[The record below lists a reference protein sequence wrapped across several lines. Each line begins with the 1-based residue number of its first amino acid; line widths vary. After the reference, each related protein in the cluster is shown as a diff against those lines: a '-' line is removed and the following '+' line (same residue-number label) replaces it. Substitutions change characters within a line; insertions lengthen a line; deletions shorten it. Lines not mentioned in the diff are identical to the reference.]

1 MAIETP
7 TRAAVVVPS
16 PTATSVLTPL
26 GGPNVS
32 VTGGFWDG
40 RLRTNRESTI
50 PRGFDQLRA
59 AGNLANFSLAAGAT
73 GRYRALGEEIG
84 LVFPFLDT
92 DVYKWLEAAAWELGR
107 GPEHALATAA
117 DEAIALVTNAQRADG
132 YLNTFVQVVA
142 PGREYQDLAWGH
154 ELYCFGHLIQAAI
167 AWQRSLGD
175 DRLLQVAIRA
185 ADSVDRE
192 LGPGGRLAVDGHPE
206 IEMALVELFRT
217 TGERRY
223 LELAARMIDAR
234 GEGRLGVGR
243 FGSAYWQDHAPVR
256 DAPTVAGHAVRQLY
270 LDCGAVDVATELG
283 DAELLD
289 AVVRRWKDM
298 VATRMYLTGGLGSR
312 HGDESFGDPF
322 ELPPDRAYA
331 ETCAAI
337 GSVML
342 AWRLLLATGDPV
354 YADVIERTTYNG
366 VLPGVS
372 LDGLSFFYVNAL
384 QRRTERAPNKPG
396 YGEREPWFACACC
409 PPNVMR
415 FLSSW
420 PQYLATADQGGVQ
433 LHQFASAEI
442 HAPVGGGTVRLATQ
456 TAYPWDGSLQVT
468 VLEAP
473 ERPWTLS
480 IRVPGWCRSAAV
492 RVPGG
497 ERVRRSPGSREVT
510 ETRSWQPGDS
520 LTLDL
525 DMPVRVTEPDPRID
539 AVRGCVALERGPL
552 IYCIETADLPDGV
565 QVEEIELEPG
575 VAPVALPRSDV
586 AESLVGLA
594 VPAARRRDR
603 RGDARVDGPRAGE
616 SGRTSEPLPE
626 VVSPVDVGAI
636 PYFAWANR
644 SVEAMRVWIP
654 RRSPAGDGRRD
665 DEDLDRG

>member
-1 MAIETP
+1 
-7 TRAAVVVPS
+7 
-16 PTATSVLTPL
+16 
-26 GGPNVS
+26 
-32 VTGGFWDG
+32 
-40 RLRTNRESTI
+40 
-50 PRGFDQLRA
+50 
-59 AGNLANFSLAAGAT
+59 
-73 GRYRALGEEIG
+73 
-84 LVFPFLDT
+84 
-92 DVYKWLEAAAWELGR
+92 
-107 GPEHALATAA
+107 
-117 DEAIALVTNAQRADG
+117 
-132 YLNTFVQVVA
+132 
-142 PGREYQDLAWGH
+142 
-154 ELYCFGHLIQAAI
+154 
-167 AWQRSLGD
+167 
-175 DRLLQVAIRA
+175 
-185 ADSVDRE
+185 
-192 LGPGGRLAVDGHPE
+192 
-206 IEMALVELFRT
+206 
-217 TGERRY
+217 
-223 LELAARMIDAR
+223 
-234 GEGRLGVGR
+234 
-243 FGSAYWQDHAPVR
+243 
-256 DAPTVAGHAVRQLY
+256 
-270 LDCGAVDVATELG
+270 
-283 DAELLD
+283 
-289 AVVRRWKDM
+289 
-298 VATRMYLTGGLGSR
+298 
-312 HGDESFGDPF
+312 
-322 ELPPDRAYA
+322 
-331 ETCAAI
+331 
-337 GSVML
+337 
-342 AWRLLLATGDPV
+342 
-354 YADVIERTTYNG
+354 
-366 VLPGVS
+366 
-372 LDGLSFFYVNAL
+372 
-384 QRRTERAPNKPG
+384 
-396 YGEREPWFACACC
+396 
-409 PPNVMR
+409 MR

-594 VPAARRRDR
+594 VPAGRRRDR
-603 RGDARVDGPRAGE
+603 RGDARADGPRAGE
-616 SGRTSEPLPE
+616 SGRTSEHTPE
-626 VVSPVDVGAI
+626 VVSPVDVGAV

-644 SVEAMRVWIP
+644 TVEAMRVWIP